1 MPGPTRRRLPCRC
14 DRDTAPCPP
23 PRKAARRRKPPR
35 VLSEGELHDL
45 RLARSWKQG
54 ERYSRNG
61 WVRRPP
67 PRFRATGPRDDSGV
81 ALMRAFYRGYDAM
94 TRSRRW
100 RHRGVKASAHG

>member
-1 MPGPTRRRLPCRC
+1 MTGAARR
-14 DRDTAPCPP
+14 AP
-23 PRKAARRRKPPR
+23 PRKVTKRVRKPPR
-35 VLSEGELHDL
+35 ALSEAEQHDL
-45 RLARSWKQG
+45 RLARAWKQG

-100 RHRGVKASAHG
+100 RYRGVKASAHG